1 MTPRERLRNELN
13 EHGFA
18 SAAVLHANGIRPSD
32 VLDLTSIGNSVGAP
46 QAVLDAMARAPLRAH
61 PDPQAAAARESIA
74 VALATT
80 PSAILLGHGA
90 EELLW
95 SCGRVLARAGESV
108 LSIMPGQTKLAQ
120 AARISGART
129 LQWRAVERTGHS
141 VDLEQVAELIQ
152 LESPAL
158 VSLATPAAISG
169 VTVAFSDVLALAAR
183 FPRSLFVIDQSELTL
198 SDQHSDASIAPAEN
212 VVCVRSIGVEL
223 GLPGLR
229 AGFLWARPELCARLA
244 EQRPGFAISAVVQAA
259 SEAAF
264 ADRSFVADG
273 RLRLA
278 ADRARLAQLL
288 SALELTASSS
298 VAPALLVRIA
308 RASEVAEEL
317 LIEHR
322 VAVRDCTAYGLPDHL
337 RIAALTAEHED
348 RLRTA
353 LTAVLSRRKLRA
365 GRET

>member
-18 SAAVLHANGIRPSD
+18 SEAALRANGIRPSD
-32 VLDLTSIGNSVGAP
+32 VLDLASVGNGAQPP
-46 QAVLDAMARAPLRAH
+46 QAVLDAIALAPLRAH
-61 PDPQAAAARESIA
+61 SDPRAAAARDSIA
-74 VALATT
+74 AALATN
-80 PSAILLGHGA
+80 PDALLLGHGA

-95 SCGRVLARAGESV
+95 SCGRALARPGESV
-108 LSIMPGQTKLAQ
+108 LSIMPGNTKLAQ

-158 VSLATPAAISG
+158 VTLATPAAISG
-169 VTVAFSDVLALAAR
+169 SPVSFSDVLALAAR
-183 FPRSLFVIDQSELTL
+183 FPRSLFVIDQAELTL
-198 SDQHSDASIAPAEN
+198 SDQHADASIAPAEN
-212 VVCVRSIGVEL
+212 VLCVRSIGVEL

-229 AGFLWARPELCARLA
+229 AGFLWARPELCAQLA
-244 EQRPGFAISAVVQAA
+244 EQRPSFAISAVVQAA

-264 ADRSFVADG
+264 RERTFVTDS

-278 ADRARLAQLL
+278 ADRARLERLL
-288 SALELTASSS
+288 AALELTASPS

-322 VAVRDCTAYGLPDHL
+322 IAVRACAAYGLPDHL
-337 RIAALTAEHED
+337 RIGALAGEHEG
-348 RLRTA
+348 RLRSA

-365 GRET
+365 GREV